1 MKAATRTWDG
11 SSSNLWNLAANWAE
25 NAVPTTGDALVFPS
39 GAANISTSNDIA
51 ASTSFASI
59 TFNSGASAYTL
70 AGNALILSGG
80 AAAIAANN
88 TSLTMTIS
96 LNITFSTAAPTIAVA
111 SGGTLTI
118 SGTIANGGYL
128 ITTSCTGSIKFSGI
142 VSGTGGITKTG
153 DGNFELSAT
162 NTYSGTTTA
171 SDGLTLAKNGS
182 ALGATSGGT
191 VVSSGGGL
199 VVYTGYTYVAEPLTL
214 NGTGDGV
221 TAGAL
226 RISTATA
233 ASSTITFPGAI
244 TLASNSSIGVS
255 VASATF
261 VLSGIIS
268 GGFALEKADVG
279 ILKLSGV
286 NTYTGATTIT
296 AGTLQLG
303 AAGVITDASAVT
315 ITGTLD
321 MNTFSETVGSI
332 AGAGTINNVA
342 GAGTPTLTCGG
353 DNSSTTFSGT
363 IQNTSGTLSL
373 TKAGAGALTL
383 SGASTYTGTTTISA
397 GTILIGA
404 AVAVSTNS
412 PVGNATSAIVL
423 GDANTTTNNST
434 PQLKLNGAYTFA
446 RPITISSQTTSGWYY
461 IGGNTDNN
469 ATFSGL
475 ITYSHDFS
483 IEQVATTGGRA
494 LTISGGITTGA
505 AGTIICYFGNTG
517 DLNVTTTAISDGV
530 GTAKIGKSGTGTTTF
545 SVASTYTGQTFVTA
559 GTLKAGVATTAFGS
573 NAWMYLGNV
582 AGVTLDITGYSN
594 TIGSLS
600 EGGTTGGN
608 VTLGAA
614 TLTIGGDN
622 SWRSYAGV
630 ISGTGAIT
638 KTGSGGLTLSNS
650 NTYTGATTVSAGY
663 LVLNANYASPS
674 YAISSGAFLT
684 LAPTGA
690 NIDYGVNTS
699 FSGAGTI
706 QKTGSY
712 NVTWGTVAATFAMTS
727 GALIDVQAG
736 TFVGGSYA
744 NEVYTNNYADL
755 TVASGAAFYGS
766 EANVKVDALSG
777 AGNIYSGYSGSGYVN
792 FTFGVDNGTG
802 TFTGVITDATAAGNF
817 VKSGTGTQRLSGANT
832 YTGTTTI
839 SAGTLQLGAAARISN
854 SSNVVM
860 SGGYLSTGSG
870 AGYAET
876 VGTLTLTAHSRIVLG
891 TGSHS
896 LNLAASNGTT
906 WTAATLLRITGW
918 QGSWNSTTGT
928 SGKIYTGSSA
938 ELSAGKLAQI
948 FFTHPISGM
957 PYTAI
962 QLGTGEVVPTSTLP
976 VKLVSFTGEKG
987 KNFNELF
994 WITASEINSEYF
1006 EVMRSSDGVNFE
1018 SIGKVNAAGNSSDI
1032 LQYTFVDYEQPSGTN
1047 YYQLK
1052 QFDYDGQN
1060 ETFNIVAIAN
1070 TSSEFK
1076 MNALFPNPAN
1086 ASITVNFQ
1094 STESGSHFIFINDA
1108 QGNEIFT
1115 ATIATLQGDNKFI
1128 LPTQNYASGTYFVRI
1143 VSPKKEGISSQIV
1156 VQY

>member
-1 MKAATRTWDG
+1 MIFHYFSATFKNEEG
-11 SSSNLWNLAANWAE
+11 KSQ
-25 NAVPTTGDALVFPS
+25 AL
-39 GAANISTSNDIA
+39 NISMNSRLKIVALYCFVLLTVNVFADTKTASVTGAWSNTA
-51 ASTSFASI
+51 TW
-59 TFNSGASAYTL
+59 
-70 AGNALILSGG
+70 GG
-80 AAAIAANN
+80 AAA
-88 TSLTMTIS
+88 
-96 LNITFSTAAPTIAVA
+96 PV
-111 SGGTLTI
+111 
-118 SGTIANGGYL
+118 
-128 ITTSCTGSIKFSGI
+128 
-142 VSGTGGITKTG
+142 
-153 DGNFELSAT
+153 
-162 NTYSGTTTA
+162 
-171 SDGLTLAKNGS
+171 
-182 ALGATSGGT
+182 
-191 VVSSGGGL
+191 SGGGDDI
-199 VVYTGYTYVAEPLTL
+199 VVNTGITVTMDAAYSTTGSLTL
-214 NGTGDGV
+214 NGTGTIQMAGYAL
-221 TAGAL
+221 TAGSL
-226 RISTATA
+226 TA
-233 ASSTITFPGAI
+233 A
-244 TLASNSSIGVS
+244 
-255 VASATF
+255 
-261 VLSGIIS
+261 
-268 GGFALEKADVG
+268 
-279 ILKLSGV
+279 
-286 NTYTGATTIT
+286 
-296 AGTLQLG
+296 G
-303 AAGVITDASAVT
+303 AAVINNGGAAA
-315 ITGTLD
+315 TL
-321 MNTFSETVGSI
+321 TVGS
-332 AGAGTINNVA
+332 ANTSTTYTGTINNSINLVKN
-342 GAGTPTLTCGG
+342 GT
-353 DNSSTTFSGT
+353 
-363 IQNTSGTLSL
+363 
-373 TKAGAGALTL
+373 AALTL
-383 SGASTYTGTTTISA
+383 SGSSSYTGTTTISA

-434 PQLKLNGAYTFA
+434 PQLLLNGAYTFA
-446 RPITISSQTTSGWYY
+446 RPITISSQATSGWYY

-483 IEQVATTGGRA
+483 IEQVATTGGRV

-530 GTAKIGKSGTGTTTF
+530 GTTKIGKTGTGTTTF

-559 GTLKAGVATTAFGS
+559 GTLKAGVATSAFGS
-573 NAWMYLGNV
+573 NSWMYLGNV

-608 VTLGAA
+608 VILGAA

-684 LAPTGA
+684 LEPIGA
-690 NIDYGVNTS
+690 NIDYGVSTS

-712 NVTWGTVAATFAMTS
+712 QVKWGAVAATFAMTS

-736 TFVGGSYA
+736 TFIGGSFA
-744 NEVYTNNYADL
+744 NEVWTNNYSDL
-755 TVASGAAFYGS
+755 TVASGATFWTA
-766 EANVKVDALSG
+766 EANARVDAVSG
-777 AGNIYSGYSGSGYVN
+777 AGGINSGYSGSGYVN

-802 TFTGVITDATAAGNF
+802 TFTGVIGDAAAAGNF
-817 VKSGTGTQRLSGANT
+817 VKSGTGTQTLSGANT

-860 SGGYLSTGSG
+860 SGGYFSTGSG

-896 LNLAASNGTT
+896 LNFAASNGTT

-1018 SIGKVNAAGNSSDI
+1018 SIGKVNAAGNSNNI
-1032 LQYTFVDYEQPSGTN
+1032 LQYSFVDYEQPNGTS

-1060 ETFNIVAIAN
+1060 ETFNTVAIDN
-1070 TSSEFK
+1070 SIGSEFK

-1094 STESGSHFIFINDA
+1094 ASELGAHFIFINDA

-1115 ATIATLQGDNKFI
+1115 ATIATLQGDNKFV

-1143 VSPKKEGISSQIV
+1143 VSPKQETISSQIV
-1156 VQY
+1156 VQH